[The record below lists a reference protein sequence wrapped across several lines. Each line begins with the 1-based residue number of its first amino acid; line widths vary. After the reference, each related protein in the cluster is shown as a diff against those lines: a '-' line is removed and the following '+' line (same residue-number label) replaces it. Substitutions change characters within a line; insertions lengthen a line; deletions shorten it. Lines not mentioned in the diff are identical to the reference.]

1 MKVAKRGSGVAKCVR
16 DLYENETKKSA
27 LSKSNSLN
35 YKYIDEIKELKK
47 VINMGY
53 IMNLRKF
60 VGHEPLIGIGATTL
74 VFNDKKEL
82 LLNLR
87 SDTNTWGIPGGSMEL
102 FETIEDTAIR
112 ELKEEAGILA
122 NDLELVT
129 VLSGKDYYFEYPNG
143 DKMCTVI
150 VLFKVTNYNGKIH
163 INDDESKQL
172 KFFNINNLPNMES
185 RAKNIIDLIINNK

>member
-1 MKVAKRGSGVAKCVR
+1 
-16 DLYENETKKSA
+16 
-27 LSKSNSLN
+27 
-35 YKYIDEIKELKK
+35 
-47 VINMGY
+47 MGY
-53 IMNLRKF
+53 IMNLREY

-102 FETIEDTAIR
+102 YETIEETAVR
-112 ELKEEAGILA
+112 ELKEEAGINA
-122 NDLELVT
+122 DKLELVT

-150 VLFKVTNYNGKIH
+150 VLFKVLNYVGEIKVSDN
-163 INDDESKQL
+163 ESKKL
-172 KFFNINNLPNMES
+172 DFFSLNNLPNMES
-185 RAKNIIDLIINNK
+185 RAKAIIDKILDGSIII